1 MIMKKILSFLSTVN
15 TNPLFIL
22 GNQKSGTTVIAN
34 LLSQATSKSLT
45 NDFQSAIAHKTLQLE
60 LSFKLLSFP
69 NFIHDYKYEFSKDI
83 IKEPFL
89 SYYIDELINEFP
101 NARFILIVR
110 DPYQNIRSILNRLKV
125 PGNLQK
131 INFSNFV
138 ELEKTLPWKLA
149 LQSKMLGINSINY
162 IEAMAHRWNYL
173 INLYEKNKE
182 KIILVKYEDF
192 VKDKKGFIDNLTHKL
207 GFDIKQDISNYVNV
221 QYQPKGNSKVD
232 LDKFFGSKNSDLI
245 SKVCKNNMNK
255 LGYY

>member
-1 MIMKKILSFLSTVN
+1 
-15 TNPLFIL
+15 
-22 GNQKSGTTVIAN
+22 
-34 LLSQATSKSLT
+34 
-45 NDFQSAIAHKTLQLE
+45 
-60 LSFKLLSFP
+60 
-69 NFIHDYKYEFSKDI
+69 
-83 IKEPFL
+83 
-89 SYYIDELINEFP
+89 
-101 NARFILIVR
+101 
-110 DPYQNIRSILNRLKV
+110 
-125 PGNLQK
+125 LQK